1 MQHPVNP
8 SSYDYTDPFGSMLG
22 RSYPHTGSDYGVAY
36 AEVYSIDEA
45 EVYHTGWS
53 DGNGNYVT
61 CYLPGHDWDGVEGG
75 AYIAYIHLSSIN
87 TQKGARLKQGEKLGV
102 SGNSGSNS
110 RGPHLHITLSN
121 SDLAHLGVGA
131 KVDPWAWIQARLAP
145 PTAPKPPTKPTPEPL
160 PTPPA
165 PVATR
170 AQVIAQLQRY
180 ITEAKKKLRDEQRK
194 GKKADP
200 KKIAK
205 YREQIARNETRLKN
219 YRRSG
224 Q

>member
-36 AEVYSIDEA
+36 AEVYSVDEA

-145 PTAPKPPTKPTPEPL
+145 PTAPKPPTKPT
-160 PTPPA
+160 
-165 PVATR
+165 
-170 AQVIAQLQRY
+170 QLQSQLDKERLINAHHIY
-180 ITEAKKKLRDEQRK
+180 TMALFCILHHRVIWRMDCLMALHPEAAGRGR
-194 GKKADP
+194 GRV
-200 KKIAK
+200 
-205 YREQIARNETRLKN
+205 Y
-219 YRRSG
+219 
-224 Q
+224 

>member
-22 RSYPHTGSDYGVAY
+22 RSYPHTGSDYAVAY
-36 AEVYSIDEA
+36 SEVYAPCEA
-45 EVYHTGWS
+45 LVVATGWS

-61 CYLPGHDWDGVEGG
+61 CYLPGHDYDGVSGG
-75 AYIAYIHLSSIN
+75 AYMGFIHLSSVN
-87 TQKGARLKQGEKLGV
+87 CAVGQTLQEGQKLGV

-110 RGPHLHITLSN
+110 RGAHLHVTLST
-121 SDLAHLGVGA
+121 SEQASLGIGS

-145 PTAPKPPTKPTPEPL
+145 PTAPKPPTKPTPEPV

-170 AQVIAQLQRY
+170 AQVIAQLKKY
-180 ITEAKKKLRDEQRK
+180 IEEAKKKLRDEQRK
-194 GKKADP
+194 GTKADP